1 MSMKSKLALI
11 ALSTMIALYIVV
23 GGLLSNNSHVLAT
36 GDPYIQLKIFGEVL
50 RHITRDYVDEPDL
63 EKVRVGALRGLADG
77 LDPYSAYL
85 TPEQVNRFTVENT
98 KRNPVGATFS
108 KVGRY
113 LYVVAVLKDSPAEKA
128 GLRSGDFIEYV
139 GQSATQDVSLYDIQ
153 ETLAALS
160 PNQEIEFT
168 VLRRGGSEKVKVKAG
183 QVGQPMIE
191 SRIEE
196 GEIGYIRITSLTQGK
211 AAEVKAN
218 IAALS
223 KKGMKKLVLDLRGAA
238 SGELTEGVAVAN
250 LFLPTGTLARVIGHH
265 DEIKKTFEADPANR
279 VFDGQLVVVINRTT
293 AGPAEV
299 IAASV
304 LAAKRGEVV
313 GERTFGAGSEQE
325 LFRMQDG
332 AGLYLTV
339 AKYAPMNGKPF
350 MEEPVKP
357 TVEVKSTDLA
367 AVTPD
372 GDDDSTQSEEQNP
385 TQTPAQPDAQKPAEP
400 ATKAQTPAQPVD
412 QPLKK
417 ALELLKGKSAISTAE
432 KKAA

>member
-1 MSMKSKLALI
+1 M
-11 ALSTMIALYIVV
+11 
-23 GGLLSNNSHVLAT
+23 
-36 GDPYIQLKIFGEVL
+36 
-50 RHITRDYVDEPDL
+50 
-63 EKVRVGALRGLADG
+63 
-77 LDPYSAYL
+77 
-85 TPEQVNRFTVENT
+85 
-98 KRNPVGATFS
+98 
-108 KVGRY
+108 
-113 LYVVAVLKDSPAEKA
+113 
-128 GLRSGDFIEYV
+128 
-139 GQSATQDVSLYDIQ
+139 
-153 ETLAALS
+153 
-160 PNQEIEFT
+160 NQYKE
-168 VLRRGGSEKVKVKAG
+168 
-183 QVGQPMIE
+183 
-191 SRIEE
+191 
-196 GEIGYIRITSLTQGK
+196 
-211 AAEVKAN
+211 
-218 IAALS
+218 S

-250 LFLPTGTLARVIGHH
+250 LFLPSGTLARVIGHH

-279 VFDGQLVVVINRTT
+279 VFDGQLVVLINRTT

-367 AVTPD
+367 AATPD
-372 GDDDSTQSEEQNP
+372 GDDDSTQPEEQNS
-385 TQTPAQPDAQKPAEP
+385 TQTPTQPDTQKPAEP
-400 ATKAQTPAQPVD
+400 ATKAQPPAQPVD

-417 ALELLKGKSAISTAE
+417 ALELLKGKPATSTTE